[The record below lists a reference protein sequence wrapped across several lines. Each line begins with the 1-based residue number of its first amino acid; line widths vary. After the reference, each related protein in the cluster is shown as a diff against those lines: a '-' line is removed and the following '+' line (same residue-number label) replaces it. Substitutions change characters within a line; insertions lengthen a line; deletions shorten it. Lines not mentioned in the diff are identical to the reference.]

1 MNARPAPDDRLS
13 AYLDGELDAAER
25 ADVDGYL
32 AESPEWRAERDA
44 VAYVCDALR
53 GLSVHEAPPG
63 FWEGVL
69 SPELTR
75 AARSAPLA
83 AAAPCR
89 RRDSRRR
96 GRSRRDRIAGDPV
109 SRSCHASRPGALRLA
124 RRPNVRVRRARQP
137 AGGPQHDHPLPAMKI
152 RSPRGLAVVAGV
164 AVLAGLAPLALSSD
178 PAATSQTG
186 PGVQLLDDAR
196 RAAQEHDFSGVL
208 EVAWSDSR
216 GEHRSDVFVRSA
228 NGVLALGDRPQVIVD
243 GARRFVQGPD
253 GWLAVWSQ
261 ETAPDVPP
269 ASDKW
274 LLSVR
279 DGPTVAGRP
288 TREVDA
294 TDRRDDRVRE
304 RLYLDESTSLLLRRE
319 QLDTRGRTVR
329 VAVGFTSIGEPAGA
343 FIGALPAE
351 APSAAGAQHQP
362 PAAVLREV
370 AAPFRAP
377 GTVGDRFRL
386 AGRYDEDH
394 GTLHLFYSDGL
405 FSVSVF
411 EQEGDLDPAGLP
423 AGAESR
429 HGRRARRPPVPHA
442 RRRRHG
448 VAVG

>member
-1 MNARPAPDDRLS
+1 MS
-13 AYLDGELDAAER
+13 
-25 ADVDGYL
+25 
-32 AESPEWRAERDA
+32 
-44 VAYVCDALR
+44 
-53 GLSVHEAPPG
+53 
-63 FWEGVL
+63 
-69 SPELTR
+69 
-75 AARSAPLA
+75 
-83 AAAPCR
+83 
-89 RRDSRRR
+89 
-96 GRSRRDRIAGDPV
+96 
-109 SRSCHASRPGALRLA
+109 
-124 RRPNVRVRRARQP
+124 
-137 AGGPQHDHPLPAMKI
+137 I
-152 RSPRGLAVVAGV
+152 RSPRGLAMVAGV
-164 AVLAGLAPLALSSD
+164 AVLAGLAPLALSSE

-196 RAAQEHDFSGVL
+196 RAAQEQDFSGVL
-208 EVAWSDSR
+208 EVTWSDSR
-216 GEHRSDVFVRSA
+216 GEHSSNVFVRSA

-253 GWLAVWSQ
+253 GWLAVWSE

-329 VAVGFTSIGEPAGA
+329 AVGFTSIGEPAGA
-343 FIGALPAE
+343 FIGALPTE
-351 APSAAGAQHQP
+351 APRAPARSTSRQP
-362 PAAVLREV
+362 RVLREV

-377 GTVGDRFRL
+377 GTAGDRFQL

-405 FSVSVF
+405 YSVSVF

-429 HGRRARRPPVPHA
+429 TVDGRDVRQYRTPGGVVMVWQSGEVVYTTVSDAPVDQID
-442 RRRRHG
+442 RV
-448 VAVG
+448 VANFGPSGSPNALDRVTDFVLGPFSW

>member
-1 MNARPAPDDRLS
+1 MS
-13 AYLDGELDAAER
+13 
-25 ADVDGYL
+25 
-32 AESPEWRAERDA
+32 
-44 VAYVCDALR
+44 
-53 GLSVHEAPPG
+53 
-63 FWEGVL
+63 
-69 SPELTR
+69 
-75 AARSAPLA
+75 
-83 AAAPCR
+83 
-89 RRDSRRR
+89 
-96 GRSRRDRIAGDPV
+96 
-109 SRSCHASRPGALRLA
+109 
-124 RRPNVRVRRARQP
+124 
-137 AGGPQHDHPLPAMKI
+137 I

-164 AVLAGLAPLALSSD
+164 VVLAGLAPIALSSD

-196 RAAQEHDFSGVL
+196 RAAQEQDFSGVL
-208 EVAWSDSR
+208 EVTWSDSR
-216 GEHRSDVFVRSA
+216 GEHSSEVFVRSA
-228 NGVLALGDRPQVIVD
+228 NGVLALGDRPRVIVD

-294 TDRRDDRVRE
+294 TDRHDDRVRE

-329 VAVGFTSIGEPAGA
+329 AVGFTSIGEPAGA
-343 FIGALPAE
+343 LIGALPTE
-351 APSAAGAQHQP
+351 APSAPARSTSRQP
-362 PAAVLREV
+362 RVLREV
-370 AAPFRAP
+370 TTPFHAP
-377 GTVGDRFRL
+377 GTAGDRFRL

-429 HGRRARRPPVPHA
+429 VVDGRDVRQYRTPGGVVMVWQSGDVVYTTVSDAPVDQID
-442 RRRRHG
+442 RV
-448 VAVG
+448 VANFGPSGSPNALDRVTDFVLGPFSW

>member
-1 MNARPAPDDRLS
+1 MS
-13 AYLDGELDAAER
+13 
-25 ADVDGYL
+25 
-32 AESPEWRAERDA
+32 
-44 VAYVCDALR
+44 
-53 GLSVHEAPPG
+53 
-63 FWEGVL
+63 
-69 SPELTR
+69 
-75 AARSAPLA
+75 
-83 AAAPCR
+83 
-89 RRDSRRR
+89 
-96 GRSRRDRIAGDPV
+96 
-109 SRSCHASRPGALRLA
+109 
-124 RRPNVRVRRARQP
+124 
-137 AGGPQHDHPLPAMKI
+137 I

-164 AVLAGLAPLALSSD
+164 VVFAGLAPLALSAE

-196 RAAQEHDFSGVL
+196 RAAQEQDFSGVL
-208 EVAWSDSR
+208 EVTWSDSR
-216 GEHRSDVFVRSA
+216 GEHSSEVFVRSA
-228 NGVLALGDRPQVIVD
+228 NGVLALGDRPRVIVD

-294 TDRRDDRVRE
+294 TDRHGDRVRE

-329 VAVGFTSIGEPAGA
+329 AVGFTSIGEPAGA
-343 FIGALPAE
+343 LIGALPTE
-351 APSAAGAQHQP
+351 APSAPARSTSRQP
-362 PAAVLREV
+362 RVLREV
-370 AAPFRAP
+370 TTPFHAP
-377 GTVGDRFRL
+377 GTAGDRFRL

-429 HGRRARRPPVPHA
+429 VVDGRDVRQYRTPGGVVMVWQSGDVVYTTVSDAPVDQID
-442 RRRRHG
+442 RV
-448 VAVG
+448 VANFGPSGSPDALDRVTDFVLGPFSW

>member
-1 MNARPAPDDRLS
+1 MS
-13 AYLDGELDAAER
+13 
-25 ADVDGYL
+25 
-32 AESPEWRAERDA
+32 
-44 VAYVCDALR
+44 
-53 GLSVHEAPPG
+53 
-63 FWEGVL
+63 
-69 SPELTR
+69 
-75 AARSAPLA
+75 
-83 AAAPCR
+83 
-89 RRDSRRR
+89 
-96 GRSRRDRIAGDPV
+96 
-109 SRSCHASRPGALRLA
+109 
-124 RRPNVRVRRARQP
+124 
-137 AGGPQHDHPLPAMKI
+137 I

-164 AVLAGLAPLALSSD
+164 VVLAGLAPIALSSD

-196 RAAQEHDFSGVL
+196 RAAQEQDFSGVL
-208 EVAWSDSR
+208 EVTWSDGR
-216 GEHRSDVFVRSA
+216 GEHSSEVFVRSA
-228 NGVLALGDRPQVIVD
+228 NGVLALGDRPRVIVD
-243 GARRFVQGPD
+243 GARRFVEGPD

-279 DGPTVAGRP
+279 DGPTVAGRQ

-294 TDRRDDRVRE
+294 TDRRGDRVRE

-329 VAVGFTSIGEPAGA
+329 AVGFTSIGEPAGA
-343 FIGALPAE
+343 LIGALPTE
-351 APSAAGAQHQP
+351 APSAPARSTSRQP
-362 PAAVLREV
+362 RVLREV
-370 AAPFRAP
+370 TTPFHAP
-377 GTVGDRFRL
+377 GTAGDRFRL

-429 HGRRARRPPVPHA
+429 VVDGRDVRQYRTPGGVVMVWQSGDVVYTTVSDAPVDQID
-442 RRRRHG
+442 RV
-448 VAVG
+448 VANFGPSGSPDALDRVTDFVLGPFSW